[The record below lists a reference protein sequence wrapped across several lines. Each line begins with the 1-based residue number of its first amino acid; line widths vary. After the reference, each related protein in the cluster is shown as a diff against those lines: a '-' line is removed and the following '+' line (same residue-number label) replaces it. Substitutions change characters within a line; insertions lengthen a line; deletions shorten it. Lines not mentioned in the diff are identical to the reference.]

1 MKRWN
6 KILLCTVTSLFI
18 VAIMTFFKV
27 FTYGMNTMEFGNI
40 ADWISALS
48 TLGTFAVA
56 YVALRNAPDW
66 IAQKHYDIAHTI
78 IEDSV
83 FKDLRKVRSSSLYL
97 KTKIAM
103 LCSNL
108 VRVAERR
115 NQYNNSF
122 DTIIDGIDVTLA
134 HYHDLSYSI
143 INQLKAISRTNY
155 TESQYTLDII
165 NFLKDAAEKY
175 NNSNVQLILASGE
188 VSMLQKADA
197 SVIDATI
204 KEIVVIRNDVINLNI
219 EISNFIN
226 RIYSDNLPIDNFI
239 YYKPK
244 LKHRIDK

>member
-1 MKRWN
+1 
-6 KILLCTVTSLFI
+6 
-18 VAIMTFFKV
+18 
-27 FTYGMNTMEFGNI
+27 MEFGNI

-134 HYHDLSYSI
+134 QYHDLSYSI

-165 NFLKDAAEKY
+165 NFLKDATEKY
-175 NNSNVQLILASGE
+175 NNSNMQLILTSGE

-204 KEIVVIRNDVINLNI
+204 KEIMTIKNDVISINQ
-219 EISNFIN
+219 EISDFIKK
-226 RIYSDNLPIDNFI
+226 IYSDNHPVNEFI
-239 YYKPK
+239 CYEPK
-244 LKHRIDK
+244 SKKRIDK